1 VTPDG
6 AAWTSGE
13 PIVGELIGELEMEVK
28 AKCGGIAEAGPPLGC
43 ETAEKR
49 GPPN

>member
-1 VTPDG
+1 
-6 AAWTSGE
+6 
-13 PIVGELIGELEMEVK
+13 LIGELEMEVK
-28 AKCGGIAEAGPPLGC
+28 AKCGGIAEAGPLGC